1 LGGQLLRKYLES
13 VDCKF
18 KYLRVDSFKMLN
30 HLSNDRSL
38 NLALTIGD
46 PAGIGTEIV
55 LKALADADL
64 SKKLTWLNV
73 KIAVVGDR
81 RQVFAAYDLLTQAN
95 TKLSN
100 DHNQPLAHPEKLT
113 ILDTATDLEI
123 EIGKGNAASGAAS
136 FNYLNTA
143 IDHTLAGEFA
153 GIVTAPIA
161 KSCWQLAGHD
171 YPGQTELLAQR
182 SHTKQFGML
191 FVAESPHSGWN
202 LRTLLATV
210 HIPLAQVTQA
220 LSPELVRWKLDLLR
234 RSLKTD
240 FGIDRPRIAVAG
252 INPHSGEDGNLGT
265 EEKDWL
271 RDLLKN
277 YQKQHP
283 EIEITPPIPP
293 DTMWVNPAKAWHNPN
308 QVHLGYDAYLA
319 MYHDQ
324 GLIPVKL
331 LGFDQAVNTT
341 IGLPFVRTSPDHGTA
356 FDIAGKGIASAAS
369 LKAAIEL
376 AASLVVRRQ
385 FTQSNIKMA
394 KAD

>member
-1 LGGQLLRKYLES
+1 
-13 VDCKF
+13 
-18 KYLRVDSFKMLN
+18 
-30 HLSNDRSL
+30 
-38 NLALTIGD
+38 
-46 PAGIGTEIV
+46 
-55 LKALADADL
+55 
-64 SKKLTWLNV
+64 
-73 KIAVVGDR
+73 
-81 RQVFAAYDLLTQAN
+81 
-95 TKLSN
+95 
-100 DHNQPLAHPEKLT
+100 
-113 ILDTATDLEI
+113 
-123 EIGKGNAASGAAS
+123 
-136 FNYLNTA
+136 
-143 IDHTLAGEFA
+143 
-153 GIVTAPIA
+153 
-161 KSCWQLAGHD
+161 
-171 YPGQTELLAQR
+171 
-182 SHTKQFGML
+182 ML
-191 FVAESPHSGWN
+191 FVAKSPHSGWN

-271 RDLLKN
+271 RDLLQN

-293 DTMWVNPAKAWHNPN
+293 DTMWVNPAKAWHNPH

-356 FDIAGKGIASAAS
+356 FDIAGKGIASADS

-385 FTQSNIKMA
+385 FA
-394 KAD
+394 